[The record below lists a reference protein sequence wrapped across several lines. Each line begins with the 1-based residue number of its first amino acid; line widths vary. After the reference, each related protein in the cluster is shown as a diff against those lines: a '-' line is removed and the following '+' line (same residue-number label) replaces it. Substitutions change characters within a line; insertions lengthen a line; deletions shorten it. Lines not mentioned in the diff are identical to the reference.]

1 MDKVLKKAPIK
12 RVLFYVDISH
22 FQWHNKREKEGESYM
37 TVSIFAKRIKALRL
51 DNGKTQQDVAGTI
64 GVLRSTYGEYERGKI
79 MPPMD
84 KINALAALYGVTVD
98 YLIGNSN
105 DPNQA
110 VSSREMD
117 VSDSMK
123 QIIEY
128 LQNEQSKLTFDG
140 EILDDESRELLIS
153 SIESS
158 LKLGKMISKRKG

>member
-1 MDKVLKKAPIK
+1 
-12 RVLFYVDISH
+12 
-22 FQWHNKREKEGESYM
+22 M
-37 TVSIFAKRIKALRL
+37 TASIFSKRIKALRL
-51 DNGKTQQDVAGTI
+51 DNEKTQQNVADAL

-79 MPPMD
+79 IPPMD
-84 KINALAALYGVTVD
+84 KINALAAFYGVTVD

-105 DPNQA
+105 DQNQA

-140 EILDDESRELLIS
+140 EILDEESRELLIS

>member
-1 MDKVLKKAPIK
+1 
-12 RVLFYVDISH
+12 
-22 FQWHNKREKEGESYM
+22 M
-37 TVSIFAKRIKALRL
+37 TVSIFSKRIKTLRL
-51 DNGKTQQDVAGTI
+51 DNEKTQQNVADAI

-84 KINALAALYGVTVD
+84 KINALAAFYGVTVD

-105 DPNQA
+105 DQNQA

-140 EILDDESRELLIS
+140 EILDEESRELLIS

>member
-1 MDKVLKKAPIK
+1 
-12 RVLFYVDISH
+12 
-22 FQWHNKREKEGESYM
+22 M
-37 TVSIFAKRIKALRL
+37 TASIFSKRIKALRL
-51 DNGKTQQDVAGTI
+51 DNEKTQQNVADAL

-84 KINALAALYGVTVD
+84 KINALAAFYGVTVD

-105 DPNQA
+105 DQNQA

-140 EILDDESRELLIS
+140 EILDEESRELLIS

>member
-1 MDKVLKKAPIK
+1 
-12 RVLFYVDISH
+12 
-22 FQWHNKREKEGESYM
+22 M
-37 TVSIFAKRIKALRL
+37 TASIFSKRIKALRL
-51 DNGKTQQDVAGTI
+51 DNEKTQQNVADAL

-84 KINALAALYGVTVD
+84 KINALAAFYGVTVD

-105 DPNQA
+105 DQNQG

-140 EILDDESRELLIS
+140 EILDEESRELLIS